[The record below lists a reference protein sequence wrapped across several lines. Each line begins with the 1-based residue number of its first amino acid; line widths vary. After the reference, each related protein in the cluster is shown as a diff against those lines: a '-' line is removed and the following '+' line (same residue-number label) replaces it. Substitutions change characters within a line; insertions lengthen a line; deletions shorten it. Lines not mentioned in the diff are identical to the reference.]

1 MSLTIRD
8 FPADPI
14 EVECKKCGRNALA
27 IGLVIAVVASTGAYF
42 LVPPPSS
49 ASASDC
55 ATREEVQRMIN
66 LSAQNLHNDHHTY
79 LATLSDDINWL
90 NRNSYMIAGL
100 TQALIDAGVISK
112 DAKINPD

>member
-1 MSLTIRD
+1 
-8 FPADPI
+8 
-14 EVECKKCGRNALA
+14 
-27 IGLVIAVVASTGAYF
+27 
-42 LVPPPSS
+42 VPPPSS

-55 ATREEVQRMIN
+55 AT
-66 LSAQNLHNDHHTY
+66 
-79 LATLSDDINWL
+79 LSDNINWL

>member
-55 ATREEVQRMIN
+55 AT
-66 LSAQNLHNDHHTY
+66 
-79 LATLSDDINWL
+79 LSDNINWL